1 MFLLAQMCC
10 RVFLLF
16 FKLTFRGSS
25 MTMKFTHTATFSNN
39 LRTVMLPTGVLLL
52 LEEEEEDFAY
62 TLRFVAWE
70 LITLFGPLS
79 R

>member
-1 MFLLAQMCC
+1 
-10 RVFLLF
+10 
-16 FKLTFRGSS
+16 

-79 R
+79 RWGLNPIKPVYDPDRPAQFNSQRL

>member
-1 MFLLAQMCC
+1 
-10 RVFLLF
+10 
-16 FKLTFRGSS
+16 

-52 LEEEEEDFAY
+52 LEEDEEDFAY
-62 TLRFVAWE
+62 TLRSVAWE